1 MAVVNASTLI
11 IDADSSSREA
21 LAKALKDAG
30 YPVLTATSGSEG
42 LAVLSSLRPQVAL
55 LDIGLP
61 GEDGFGLLRRIRLE
75 HPDVVLI
82 ALSAVSEPGMIVRAM
97 REGATD
103 FIGKPAS
110 GGTVLAALKG
120 AVTRADSL
128 ALPEM
133 PAIPAANGG
142 ERFWPDLDLLFR
154 NSEKMRTVEYIVRRA
169 ADTNATILLQGES
182 GTGKEMVAKAVHY
195 VSGRRDRPFLKV
207 NCASLPGDL
216 LESELFGHE
225 KGAFTGAHRRK
236 PGKFELAHRGTF
248 LLDEIGEMPLG
259 LQAKLL
265 HVLQDGKF
273 FRVGGSE
280 LIDTDVRLVAA
291 TNKDLASMS
300 QTGQFREDLYYRLN
314 VVTISVPP
322 LRERREEIPL
332 LVNHFLRKFCLQ
344 YERETPSISPET
356 MQLLQDYSW
365 PGNVR
370 ELENMIKRLVVLQN
384 DALLQEEIAMRR
396 SRAWPRP
403 SPVLAAA
410 SAPIAGP
417 APIAV
422 PPAAP
427 VPVAPPSQHGVD
439 MGLKEIARKAALE
452 AEKAVLKDVLDRVR
466 WNRAEAARL
475 LKISYKA
482 LLYKITAAGLDG
494 KSERRPRSK

>member
-1 MAVVNASTLI
+1 MGVSTLI
-11 IDADSSSREA
+11 IDADSGSREA
-21 LAKALKDAG
+21 LARTLKDAG
-30 YPVLTATSGSEG
+30 YPVLTASSGGEG
-42 LAVLSSLRPQVAL
+42 LAVVSSLRPQVVL
-55 LDIGLP
+55 LDLGLP
-61 GEDGFGLLRRIRLE
+61 GEDGLGLLRRIRLDNPE
-75 HPDVVLI
+75 VVLI
-82 ALSAVSEPGMIVRAM
+82 ALSALAEPSLIVRAM
-97 REGATD
+97 REGAVD
-103 FIGKPAS
+103 FVAKPA
-110 GGTVLAALKG
+110 GPGTVLTAVKS
-120 AVTRADSL
+120 AVTRADTLL
-128 ALPEM
+128 ATE
-133 PAIPAANGG
+133 IPAPPMPNG

-154 NSEKMRTVEYIVRRA
+154 NSEKMRAVEYIVRRA

-195 VSGRRDRPFLKV
+195 ISGRRDRPFLKV

-280 LIDTDVRLVAA
+280 LIDTDVRLLAA
-291 TNKDLASMS
+291 TNKDLASLS

-322 LRERREEIPL
+322 LRERAEEIPL
-332 LVNHFLRKFCLQ
+332 LVHHFLRKFCLQ
-344 YERETPSISPET
+344 YERETPAISDET

-396 SRAWPRP
+396 SRTWPRM
-403 SPVLAAA
+403 PVPAPLAVPVAAA
-410 SAPIAGP
+410 VP
-417 APIAV
+417 A
-422 PPAAP
+422 AAP
-427 VPVAPPSQHGVD
+427 VMTLPVAPPTAVVTAHD
-439 MGLKEIARKAALE
+439 ADLGLKEIARKAALE

-494 KSERRPRSK
+494 KAERRPRTK